1 MSQYIGL
8 SLTLQTDDLLKTEEF
23 YTKYLH
29 FEVISKDS
37 EFLFLIKDLVQLVF
51 HISEDK
57 ESTPYMTG
65 VLGISCTNIDVIYA
79 TLKDYEGMLSEEIES
94 NEFGM
99 REIYLEDNN
108 QYIINIREYLLE
120 DDEEEEEN

>member
-23 YTKYLH
+23 YTKYLN
-29 FEVISKDS
+29 FEVISKDA
-37 EFLFLIKDLVQLVF
+37 EFLFLIKDLVHLVF

-65 VLGISCTNIDVIYA
+65 VIGISCTNIDVIYA
-79 TLKDYEGMLSEEIES
+79 KLKDYDRMLSQEIET
-94 NEFGM
+94 NEFGI
-99 REIYLEDNN
+99 RELYFEDNN
-108 QYIINIREYLLE
+108 EYIINIREYLIE
-120 DDEEEEEN
+120 DDEENEN